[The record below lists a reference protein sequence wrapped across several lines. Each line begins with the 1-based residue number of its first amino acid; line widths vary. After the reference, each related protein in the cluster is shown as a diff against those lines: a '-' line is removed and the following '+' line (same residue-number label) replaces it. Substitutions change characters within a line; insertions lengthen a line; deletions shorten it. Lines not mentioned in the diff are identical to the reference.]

1 MKSKRRRVNN
11 YNDDA
16 QGEAILPP
24 EMFCEVLARLPVESI
39 LRFRSVCKS
48 WCRMIQSPYFISL
61 QLGVTKNKPCRF
73 IVQSQREGDM
83 SSLYLVDIEDLK
95 AREIQLEKI
104 KCRTRLKF
112 KLPALGVR
120 CFCDGFL
127 CMASEKRLDPVCIC
141 NPITKESVILPLSR
155 SKAHLVRH
163 KLAFGFDQSSGKYKV
178 IRDYRTSSNKHL
190 SKFQII
196 TLGESSWRQLNPPQN
211 LCTSD
216 WDAAVF
222 WNGSLH
228 WIIDDKTIDEP
239 ILAFD
244 LSSETFY
251 TIPFHRLCLSH
262 ECYELQVLGASL
274 TIVEH
279 NSHMIKIWEVAGNKV
294 KGFSANC
301 REEHDTYVCWNK
313 YLFYK
318 TISQLSHK
326 SFMLQVCFI
335 DNKNVKKDWFTRFV
349 PEKARYFHQDILGLP
364 EHFNTDH
371 FKPSFVS
378 PNALLSVQS
387 QLPVLKSS

>member
-1 MKSKRRRVNN
+1 MNN

-73 IVQSQREGDM
+73 IVQSQREVDM

-216 WDAAVF
+216 WDAAVS

-294 KGFSANC
+294 KGFSASC

-313 YLFYK
+313 YFFYK

-326 SFMLQVCFI
+326 SFMLQVCI
-335 DNKNVKKDWFTRFV
+335 TDNKNVKKDWFTRFV
-349 PEKARYFHQDILGLP
+349 PEKAQYFHQDIHGLP
-364 EHFNTDH
+364 EHFNTAH

-378 PNALLSVQS
+378 PNALVSVQS

>member
-1 MKSKRRRVNN
+1 MKSKRRRLDN
-11 YNDDA
+11 YSDDG
-16 QGEAILPP
+16 QREAILPP

-48 WCRMIQSPYFISL
+48 WCRIIQSPYFISL
-61 QLGVTKNKPCRF
+61 QLGVTKNRPCRL
-73 IVQSQREGDM
+73 IVQSQCEVDM
-83 SSLYLVDIEDLK
+83 SNLFLVDIEGLK
-95 AREIQLEKI
+95 AREIHLEKI

-120 CFCDGFL
+120 CFCDGLL

-196 TLGESSWRQLNPPQN
+196 TLGESSWRQLNPPQD

-228 WIIDDKTIDEP
+228 WMINDKTLDEP
-239 ILAFD
+239 IFAFD

-251 TIPFHRLCLSH
+251 TIPFHRLCISH

-279 NSHMIKIWEVAGNKV
+279 NNHMVKIWEVAGNKV
-294 KGFSANC
+294 KGFSAIC

-313 YLFYK
+313 CFFYK
-318 TISQLSHK
+318 TISQPSHK
-326 SFMLQVCFI
+326 SFMLQVCI
-335 DNKNVKKDWFTRFV
+335 KDSKIVKKDWFTCYV
-349 PEKARYFHQDILGLP
+349 PEMARYFYQDIHGLP
-364 EHFNTDH
+364 DQFSTVH

-378 PNALLSVQS
+378 PSAFLSVQS
-387 QLPVLKSS
+387 QLPVLKST

>member
-1 MKSKRRRVNN
+1 MKSKRRRLNN
-11 YNDDA
+11 YIDDA

-48 WCRMIQSPYFISL
+48 WCRIIQSPYFISL
-61 QLGVTKNKPCRF
+61 QLGVTKNRPSRF
-73 IVQSQREGDM
+73 IVQSQCEADM
-83 SSLYLVDIEDLK
+83 SSLFLVDIEGLK
-95 AREIQLEKI
+95 AREIHLEKI

-120 CFCDGFL
+120 VFCDGLL
-127 CMASEKRLDPVCIC
+127 CMASEKRLDPVCVC

-196 TLGESSWRQLNPPQN
+196 TLGESSWRQLNPPQD

-228 WIIDDKTIDEP
+228 WMINDKTLDDP

-251 TIPFHRLCLSH
+251 TIPFHRLCISH
-262 ECYELQVLGASL
+262 ECYELQVLGTSL

-279 NSHMIKIWEVAGNKV
+279 NNHMIKIWEVAGNKV
-294 KGFSANC
+294 KGFSAIC

-313 YLFYK
+313 SLFYK

-326 SFMLQVCFI
+326 SFMLQVCFK
-335 DNKNVKKDWFTRFV
+335 DNKIVKKDWFTCYA
-349 PEKARYFHQDILGLP
+349 PEMKRYFYQDIHGLP
-364 EHFNTDH
+364 DHFSTVH

-378 PNALLSVQS
+378 PSAFLSVQS
-387 QLPVLKSS
+387 QLPVLKST